1 MGVGVN
7 VRHGHGQVSPAPVPP
22 PVHPGLCL
30 LGPVG
35 VPTGTVVG
43 KPQSVL
49 SVGHRLDVDEVL
61 PESVQA
67 MTMSILS
74 DCFTWGLF
82 SSPSTLPTLS
92 LHPLH
97 YLPSLFTLYITY
109 PFCSPSTLHL
119 PFLFTLYT
127 TYPLS
132 SPSTLPTLSLHP
144 LHYTYPFSS
153 PSTLATL
160 SLH

>member
-97 YLPSLFTLYITY
+97 Y
-109 PFCSPSTLHL
+109 
-119 PFLFTLYT
+119 
-127 TYPLS
+127 
-132 SPSTLPTLSLHP
+132 STLPTLSLHP

-153 PSTLATL
+153 PSTLPTL
-160 SLH
+160 SLHPLHYLPFLFTLYTIPTLSLHPLH